1 MNRLI
6 IALSVLFFSSSV
18 TAIDIESACKERDEQ
33 KKALLSNMST
43 SISEALLAG
52 QCIGYK
58 EASYNNFK
66 ISTFADLSK
75 ACSEFVEQNE
85 ALLPFNMSTNL
96 TEAMYAGM
104 CLGVIYKIATKC
116 NSDASL
122 INYLYIAK
130 GIIDTTESQTVFHI
144 DDYFDCSE

>member
-1 MNRLI
+1 MHRLM
-6 IALSVLFFSSSV
+6 IALLLFFLSLPA
-18 TAIDIESACKERDEQ
+18 TAMDIKSACKERDEQ
-33 KKALLSNMST
+33 KKALLSKMST

-58 EASYNNFK
+58 KASYNNFK

-75 ACSEFVEQNE
+75 ACFEFVEQKE

-104 CLGVIYKIATKC
+104 CLGAIYKIATKC
-116 NSDASL
+116 NSDESL

-130 GIIDTTESQTVFHI
+130 GIIDTTESQAVFHI
-144 DDYFDCSE
+144 DDYLDCSE

>member
-1 MNRLI
+1 MQKFI
-6 IALSVLFFSSSV
+6 IALSMLFFSLS
-18 TAIDIESACKERDEQ
+18 TLAIDIDKACKERDEQ
-33 KKALLSNMST
+33 KHALLSNMST

-58 EASYNNFK
+58 KASYNNFN

-75 ACSEFVEQNE
+75 ACSEFVEQKE

-104 CLGVIYKIATKC
+104 CLGAIYKIATKC
-116 NSDASL
+116 NSDESL

-130 GIIDTTESQTVFHI
+130 GIIDTTESQAVFHI
-144 DDYFDCSE
+144 DNYLNCSE